1 MTEGEVKNNEVIRIE
16 KRMRNNLK
24 NEKGWKKVK
33 KNKNRWKREE
43 IEVIRVENKDEE

>member
-1 MTEGEVKNNEVIRIE
+1 MTESEVKNNEVIRIE

-24 NEKGWKKVK
+24 NEKRWKKIK
-33 KNKNRWKREE
+33 KNKNRWKREK